1 MKLNKAATVVLA
13 CVMLGCYEPKRECG
27 AFKNG
32 TFTFATT
39 INGEAKTTTFIR
51 ENDLEVDYF
60 EGRADSSSI
69 RWINDC
75 EYIVRKIHPKN
86 ASEEKAIHMKILSTT
101 DDSYEFEYRFVGST
115 EAARGTAHK
124 IK

>member
-1 MKLNKAATVVLA
+1 MLGLI
-13 CVMLGCYEPKRECG
+13 MLGCYEPKRECG
-27 AFKNG
+27 AFRNG

-39 INGEAKTTTFIR
+39 IDGKAKTTTFTR
-51 ENDLEVDYF
+51 ENDLEVDYY

-75 EYIVRKIHPKN
+75 EYIVRKIHPRN

-101 DDSYEFEYRFVGST
+101 EDSYEFEYRFVGSK
-115 EAARGTAHK
+115 EAARGTARK